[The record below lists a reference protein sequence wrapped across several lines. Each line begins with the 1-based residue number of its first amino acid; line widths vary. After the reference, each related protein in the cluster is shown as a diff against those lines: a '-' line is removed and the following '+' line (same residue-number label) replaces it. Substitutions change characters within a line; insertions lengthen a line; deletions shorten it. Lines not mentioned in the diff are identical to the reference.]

1 MAIKI
6 PKNESIIAHHINKIL
21 NRKSMDESFIQK
33 IISETLKNPNNGQWS
48 RKNLTCFICILFAMV
63 YSSYGMIAEKE
74 VKEFVVIAFLS
85 VATGLLGLSSWEKK
99 NL

>member
-1 MAIKI
+1 MEVKLS
-6 PKNESIIAHHINKIL
+6 KDKSIIANHIYNILKRNKM
-21 NRKSMDESFIQK
+21 NESFIQK
-33 IISETLKNPNNGQWS
+33 LISETLKNPYNGQWS
-48 RKNLTCFICILFAMV
+48 RKNLTCFVCIVFAMA
-63 YSSYGMIAEKE
+63 YSSYGMIADKE